1 MKGSANYEP
10 TILLIS
16 YCLIR
21 KMAAKARRPGTSQ
34 RAIAVSIFAVISPE
48 ADGLRPIACIA
59 PIPISPTPI
68 PEPITP
74 IRAKAVY
81 IKKKIKK

>member
-1 MKGSANYEP
+1 MYYALFLCTHHY
-10 TILLIS
+10 
-16 YCLIR
+16 LIR
-21 KMAAKARRPGTSQ
+21 KSAENARRPGTSH
-34 RAIAVSIFAVISPE
+34 RAIAVSIFAVISAE

-74 IRAKAVY
+74 MRAKAVY
-81 IKKKIKK
+81 IKEKVKNK